1 MTSRIFR
8 MTEQVMKSRKT
19 KGSREN
25 CHTCGTKIK
34 VGDSVVTKI
43 GICKGGRPIR
53 HEACARSVNVI

>member
-1 MTSRIFR
+1 MTSRIFI

-34 VGDSVVTKI
+34 VGDSVVTRI
-43 GICKGGRPIR
+43 GKDGRPIR
-53 HEACARSVNVI
+53 HEACARRINLI

>member
-1 MTSRIFR
+1 

-34 VGDSVVTKI
+34 VGDSVVTRI
-43 GICKGGRPIR
+43 GKDGRPIR
-53 HEACARSVNVI
+53 HEACARRINLI